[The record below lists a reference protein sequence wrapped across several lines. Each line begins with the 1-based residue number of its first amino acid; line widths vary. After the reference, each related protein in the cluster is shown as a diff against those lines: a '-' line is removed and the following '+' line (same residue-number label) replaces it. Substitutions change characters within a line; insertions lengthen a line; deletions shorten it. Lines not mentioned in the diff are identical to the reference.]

1 MMDGLTWFAVAAVV
15 ASSVALL
22 TRQLGWGMAL
32 PVLAAGVVVDLVP
45 FGIDA
50 PTNPEIVLVAI
61 LAPLVFGEALG
72 SSYLDL
78 RKVSRPILA
87 LAIGLVLATTLTV
100 GGVAILIVG
109 MPIAIA
115 LALGAILA
123 PTDAVAVSAVARR
136 ASLPRRLISILEGE
150 SLVNDGTGLTLVRV
164 AVIAAVA
171 GTVSIG
177 EIGVTFG
184 LSVIGGV
191 GIGLLGGWVL
201 AWVLNHSTDSTA
213 ANGLVIIA
221 PFALFL
227 LAEAVEGSGILA
239 VVVAALWI
247 ANSQISDPNHQSRM
261 HTTTVWR
268 QITFLLQAIAFFIVG
283 MELSATIRELP
294 AHQLLLVAG
303 LIAAVVVTLILT
315 RFVFVL
321 VMVLFA
327 SVRQH
332 RRPPTTEV
340 MRGATIVSWAGS
352 RGPVSGMAA
361 FSLPFVMLDG
371 APLPY
376 RDVVLAT
383 TFGVILVTLLIS
395 QTLAPLARALKIPP
409 DDDSATV
416 RRVRA
421 TLAHAA
427 MQQLNEAEEL
437 SERSGEPL
445 PPGIVAHLR
454 QQCEA
459 RVDHHGAADEASET
473 REQQFRTA
481 VDLHRAMIRAEKA
494 ELLRIREDEGLPD
507 AIVRPLLADLDARER
522 GLSAD

>member
-1 MMDGLTWFAVAAVV
+1 MDGLTWFAIAAVI
-15 ASSVALL
+15 ASGVALA

-50 PTNPEIVLVAI
+50 PSNPEIVLVAI

-87 LAIGLVLATTLTV
+87 LAIGLVLATTFTV

-109 MPIAIA
+109 MPVAIA

-171 GTVSIG
+171 GSVSIA
-177 EIGVTFG
+177 EVGVTFG

-191 GIGLLGGWVL
+191 GIGLLGGWAL
-201 AWVLNHSTDSTA
+201 AWVLKHSTDSTA

-239 VVVAALWI
+239 VVFAALWI

-283 MELSATIRELP
+283 MELSATIRKLP
-294 AHQLLLVAG
+294 ADQLLLVAG
-303 LIAAVVVTLILT
+303 LIAATVVTLIIT
-315 RFVFVL
+315 RFLFVTGMVFATSL
-321 VMVLFA
+321 
-327 SVRQH
+327 RQH
-332 RRPPTTEV
+332 RRTPTAQV

-371 APLPY
+371 TPLPY

-395 QTLAPLARALKIPP
+395 QTLAPLARLLRIPP
-409 DDDSATV
+409 DDDAVTV
-416 RRVRA
+416 RRIRA
-421 TLAHAA
+421 VLAHAA
-427 MQQLNEAEEL
+427 VQHLNEVEEL
-437 SERSGEPL
+437 SELSGEPL
-445 PPGIVAHLR
+445 APEVVSDLR
-454 QQCEA
+454 RQVESRA
-459 RVDHHGAADEASET
+459 DHYAAAAEDPET
-473 REQQFRTA
+473 REQHFRTA
-481 VDLHRAMIRAEKA
+481 TELQRAMIRAQKA

-507 AIVRPLLADLDARER
+507 AIVRPLLADLDAQER
-522 GLSAD
+522 AT